1 MNIDRRLKINAQIS
15 EEAAEWFVEFR
26 TGDLDAAGRQAFDTW
41 VRSSPEHLRAFLEIA
56 AIWNEGSALDAQ
68 RELDIETLTARVRAE
83 GNVVPLTENIIT
95 NSHAELPVA
104 LPATSRSAPR
114 RRLWHRYTVAAS
126 MLVALAAAV
135 LFGWDQLYREPT
147 YATSLGEQ
155 RSITLSDGSRVE
167 LNSRS
172 KLRVTF
178 TPALRTV
185 ELEEG
190 QALFQVA
197 KNVARPFIVRSG
209 ATQVRAV
216 GTQFDVN
223 RTSTAT
229 IVTVLEG
236 RVAVSDR
243 VPPASHANTSSEG
256 IYLAAGEQLSV
267 SPHAV
272 SNPTHANVTQATAWT
287 HQRVLLDSATLA
299 TVAEEFNRYSA
310 RKLTVE
316 DTGAAPLQL
325 SGVFTTDP
333 NFLIEYLRERPDIT
347 IVETDTEIH
356 IIRRV
361 AQ

>member
-1 MNIDRRLKINAQIS
+1 
-15 EEAAEWFVEFR
+15 
-26 TGDLDAAGRQAFDTW
+26 
-41 VRSSPEHLRAFLEIA
+41 
-56 AIWNEGSALDAQ
+56 
-68 RELDIETLTARVRAE
+68 
-83 GNVVPLTENIIT
+83 
-95 NSHAELPVA
+95 
-104 LPATSRSAPR
+104 
-114 RRLWHRYTVAAS
+114 
-126 MLVALAAAV
+126 MLIALAAAT

-155 RSITLSDGSRVE
+155 RSITLSDGSKVE

-172 KLRVTF
+172 RLRVTF
-178 TPALRTV
+178 THELRAV

-223 RTSTAT
+223 RTPTAT

-236 RVAVSDR
+236 RVAVSDG
-243 VPPASHANTSSEG
+243 VASAPQANTPSEG

-267 SPHAV
+267 SPQSA
-272 SNPTHANVTQATAWT
+272 SKPTRANVTQATAWT
-287 HQRVLLDSATLA
+287 HKRVLLDAAALT
-299 TVAEEFNRYSA
+299 TVAEEFNRYSV
-310 RKLTVE
+310 RKLMVE
-316 DTGAAPLQL
+316 DTGATPLRL

-347 IVETDTEIH
+347 IVETDTEVH

-361 AQ
+361 VP